1 MRILILQD
9 HLRGGGTERQS
20 ITLAQALIQGGHEVQ
35 LLVGYRGGALDALA
49 INALGERV
57 QFISA
62 QKWLHTPKAGWKL
75 KQLQPS
81 HDLTLCM
88 GRWAHSLNALVPTP
102 PQHKIISTVRTSR
115 PLPKLYRQTILKS
128 NRLIA
133 NSAWAL
139 QHAAQSCANSK
150 LPEAHVVHN
159 GLSRPEL
166 LDIGLP
172 EKQAARARFQLAASR
187 KVLLNVARLDP
198 GKGQAD
204 LIRALHCS
212 NTKNSELWL
221 AGTGPEVHSLKQLAA
236 QLKLSERVRFL
247 GFSEDLRSTYAAADL
262 FLSASKLDSLP
273 NALLEAHAAGLP
285 IIAYPSAG
293 IPEIV
298 DDAISGKLVAGSTP
312 EGIAEAIDQLCAN
325 PETCLKMAKMAR
337 KKVQSHFTLEI
348 QNAKFCALV
357 EGLKVGR

>member
-20 ITLAQALIQGGHEVQ
+20 ITLAQALIQNGHEVR
-35 LLVGYRGGALDALA
+35 LLVGYCGGALDALA
-49 INALGERV
+49 VNALGERV

-75 KQLQPS
+75 KQLQAS

-88 GRWAHSLNALVPTP
+88 GRWAHSLVALVPTP
-102 PQHKIISTVRTSR
+102 LDHKIISTVRTSR
-115 PLPKLYRQTILKS
+115 PLPALYRRTLLKS
-128 NRLIA
+128 TCLIA
-133 NSAWAL
+133 NSAWAM
-139 QHAAQSCANSK
+139 QHAAQSCGSVK
-150 LPEAHVVHN
+150 LPRTHVVHN

-166 LDIGLP
+166 LEIGP
-172 EKQAARARFQLAASR
+172 TEKQTARAHFNLAETR
-187 KVLLNVARLDP
+187 KVLLNVARFES

-204 LIRALHCS
+204 LIRALHLCGE
-212 NTKNSELWL
+212 KDCELWL
-221 AGTGPEVHSLKQLAA
+221 AGTGPEGPALKQLAA

-247 GFSEDLRSTYAAADL
+247 GFSEELRNIYAAADL

-298 DDAISGKLVAGSTP
+298 DDNSSGKLVAGSTP
-312 EGIAEAIDQLCAN
+312 KGIADAIGSILSN
-325 PETCLKMAKMAR
+325 PETCARMAKMAR
-337 KKVQSHFTLEI
+337 KKVQSHFTLET
-348 QNAKFCALV
+348 QNAKFCSIV
-357 EGLKVGR
+357 ESLKVGR